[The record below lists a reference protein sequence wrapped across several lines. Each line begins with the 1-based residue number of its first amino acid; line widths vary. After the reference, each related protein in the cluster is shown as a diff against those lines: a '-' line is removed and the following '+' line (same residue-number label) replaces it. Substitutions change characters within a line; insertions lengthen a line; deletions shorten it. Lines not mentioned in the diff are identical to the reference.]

1 MTEHDPGRIRMRAI
15 PDLHASA
22 FSLRVELPP
31 QGLAADPL
39 RVDAC
44 IDLFV
49 AAANAGLCSGDR
61 FLPEHSAAAVTG
73 SWAADGTGAEI
84 ACRDLDGGAVRLLA
98 NLLRKSLGKAGSP
111 VQAVVMNGPGGPA
124 GPPATSVDALPY
136 PAALSE
142 ASFDLDIALPDKSL
156 APISTRMTFAGSLP
170 DVEFD
175 LIGSRLSF
183 WKELVGKGAYLEPD
197 AEPSDLPDVDEI
209 EIYLLSPSQ
218 LEVAVYGFAAA
229 DAAFDGLVNMLARTD
244 MALTSKLISVEI
256 W

>member
-1 MTEHDPGRIRMRAI
+1 MTEHNPGRIRMRAI
-15 PDLHASA
+15 PDLHARA
-22 FSLRVELPP
+22 FALRVELPP
-31 QGLAADPL
+31 QDPAADPL

-49 AAANAGLCSGDR
+49 AAANAGLCCGDR

-98 NLLRKSLGKAGSP
+98 NLLRKSLGKAGSS
-111 VQAVVMNGPGGPA
+111 VQAVVVSGPDA
-124 GPPATSVDALPY
+124 GLPATSVDALPY
-136 PAALSE
+136 PATLSE
-142 ASFDLDIALPDKSL
+142 ARFDIDLVLPEKSL
-156 APISTRMTFAGSLP
+156 VPISTRMAFAGPLA
-170 DVEFD
+170 DAEFD
-175 LIGSRLSF
+175 LIGSRLRF
-183 WKELVGKGAYLEPD
+183 WKELVGSGAYLEPD

-218 LEVAVYGFAAA
+218 LEATVYGFAAA

-244 MALTSKLISVEI
+244 LALASKLVSVAI